1 MNLNNYKSKKIMVAI
16 IISIII
22 LILIAIFVVTQIGP
36 YNKNNKEDIV
46 VDIPTGSTLS
56 QVTDILKENKLIK
69 NKILFKLYVRV
80 SNNTNKNNK
89 EDIVVDIP
97 TGSTLSQVTDI
108 LKENKLIKNKILFK
122 LYVRVSNNTSKLKSG
137 KYLFNQT
144 YSNKDIVQ
152 DLSEGK
158 VYNDGI
164 KITVPE
170 GSTSFEIV
178 DILVKNKLGDKNIYE
193 KLINNP
199 KEFKEKFNFLDDEK
213 IISLEG
219 FLYPSTYYFDE
230 DQSEKEVLNHMLE
243 TFESKY
249 NDKLQKRQ
257 KELNKSLYEVIDLA
271 SIVEKEAVLDE
282 DRPII
287 ASVFYNRINIGM
299 PLQSDATIQYIFKE
313 RKKSITYNDLKIDSP
328 YNTYKVKGL
337 PPTPIANPMPLQSDA
352 TIQYIFKERKKSI
365 TYNDLKIDSPY
376 NTYKVKG
383 LPPTPIA
390 NPGIESIEA
399 VLYPST
405 TEYLY
410 FVATIEGGNT
420 YSKTYEEHVKNV
432 EQYRKDREE
441 RNNSYSTDK

>member
-1 MNLNNYKSKKIMVAI
+1 MNLNNDKSKKNIVTI
-16 IISIII
+16 VISI
-22 LILIAIFVVTQIGP
+22 LILIFIVTFVVIQIGP
-36 YNKNNKEDIV
+36 Y
-46 VDIPTGSTLS
+46 
-56 QVTDILKENKLIK
+56 
-69 NKILFKLYVRV
+69 
-80 SNNTNKNNK
+80 NKNNK

-137 KYLFNQT
+137 KYLFNQN
-144 YSNKDIVQ
+144 YSNKDIV
-152 DLSEGK
+152 
-158 VYNDGI
+158 
-164 KITVPE
+164 
-170 GSTSFEIV
+170 
-178 DILVKNKLGDKNIYE
+178 
-193 KLINNP
+193 
-199 KEFKEKFNFLDDEK
+199 
-213 IISLEG
+213 
-219 FLYPSTYYFDE
+219 
-230 DQSEKEVLNHMLE
+230 KEVLNHMLE

-287 ASVFYNRINIGM
+287 ASVFYNRIKIGM

-328 YNTYKVKGL
+328 YNTYKV
-337 PPTPIANPMPLQSDA
+337 Q
-352 TIQYIFKERKKSI
+352 
-365 TYNDLKIDSPY
+365 
-376 NTYKVKG
+376 G

-390 NPGIESIEA
+390 NPGIKSIEA